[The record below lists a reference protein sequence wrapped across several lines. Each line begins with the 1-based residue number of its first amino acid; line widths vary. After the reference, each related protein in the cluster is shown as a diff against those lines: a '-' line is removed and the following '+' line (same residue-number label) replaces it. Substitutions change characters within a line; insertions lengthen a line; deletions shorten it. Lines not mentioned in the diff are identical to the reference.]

1 MKLVCK
7 ELSEDCWEL
16 ILNRLAIDDFN
27 SLQSPSLV
35 CKQFLSIT
43 DRLRQKLDASNRSFY
58 SNNCEGLFRALQR
71 FKNLREIELCDPIFG
86 DKADVN
92 YPIRRIASSG
102 LDLQFL
108 SLRRLQKPPFPKTF
122 KKLGSTMNNLKIL
135 RCCYLKVFRNHHLV
149 AIADALP
156 WLEELDIQLSGF
168 RSYYQRGFDSKSAKY
183 IVTDVGI
190 EVISRKL
197 RRLRKIDITGQFGCS
212 DRSLIALSSNCELLN
227 EIRCSYCHVSEHGIC
242 FVLRHSQ
249 NLISLEAGRYYSL
262 PDDSFTFEN
271 SMNFA
276 QSLRDLRIDA
286 FKDHDRLL
294 GSISTAGIP
303 LEKILI
309 YDDSGLSFHGLSNFL
324 CACPSLKHLQLVS
337 IKFLNDN
344 SVRELC
350 RYLPNLVS
358 IKLDFCSNITA
369 ATFFILAKKCPLL
382 SEIELQEIKLP
393 VGDDFDMELERN
405 YRIISLE
412 LSHIGHLNDEFLRK
426 IGFVCPNL
434 QSLNVTG
441 LNRLTKEGIGDILK
455 CCLQIKHLIVDKT
468 RELGIFLEQFKT
480 RHIDIEHHF
489 IRSV

>member
-1 MKLVCK
+1 
-7 ELSEDCWEL
+7 
-16 ILNRLAIDDFN
+16 
-27 SLQSPSLV
+27 
-35 CKQFLSIT
+35 
-43 DRLRQKLDASNRSFY
+43 
-58 SNNCEGLFRALQR
+58 
-71 FKNLREIELCDPIFG
+71 
-86 DKADVN
+86 
-92 YPIRRIASSG
+92 
-102 LDLQFL
+102 
-108 SLRRLQKPPFPKTF
+108 
-122 KKLGSTMNNLKIL
+122 MNNLKIL
-135 RCCYLKVFRNHHLV
+135 RCCYLKVFRNHQLV

-168 RSYYQRGFDSKSAKY
+168 RSYYQRGSDSKSAKY
-183 IVTDVGI
+183 VVTDVGI

-197 RRLRKIDITGQFGCS
+197 PRLRKIDITGQLGCS
-212 DRSLIALSSNCELLN
+212 NRSLIALSSNCELLN
-227 EIRCSYCHVSEHGIC
+227 EIRCSYCNVSEHGIC

-286 FKDHDRLL
+286 YEDHDRLL
-294 GSISTAGIP
+294 GCISTAGIP

-309 YDDSGLSFHGLSNFL
+309 YDDSGLSFNGLSNFL
-324 CACPSLKHLQLVS
+324 CVCPSLKHL
-337 IKFLNDN
+337 
-344 SVRELC
+344 ELC

-393 VGDDFDMELERN
+393 VGDDFDMEIDRN

-412 LSHIGHLNDEFLRK
+412 LCHIGHLNDEFLRK

-455 CCLQIKHLIVDKT
+455 CCSQIKHLIVDKT

-480 RHIDIEHHF
+480 RHIEIEHHF